1 MPATTESRVSRRGLC
16 CSAVALCCLP
26 ALRAQAQL
34 LAESG
39 LATTEVAPGIHV
51 SQGVHAEATA
61 DNLGAIANCA
71 FVMGTT
77 GVAVIDTGG
86 CALWGQRLREAIR
99 SVTPLPVRYVIN
111 SHVHP
116 DHVFGN
122 SAFEGDGA
130 DFIGHAKLP
139 AAMAARGQF
148 YLDNLA
154 ETLGP
159 LAEGTRIVPPT
170 MTVADSRDV
179 DLGDRMLRVR
189 AHPTAHTDNDLS
201 VFDTATATLFTGD
214 LLFMTRIPALDGS
227 LKGWLDALAALRET
241 PAKRV
246 VPGHG
251 PAASPWPD
259 ALDDQER
266 YLRTLLEDVRD
277 ILARGGSMEQA
288 VDRAGGSERG
298 RWLLFDDYHARNVVT
313 AFAELEWE

>member
-1 MPATTESRVSRRGLC
+1 MRSNLPHLSRRGLC

-26 ALRAQAQL
+26 AWRSQAQL
-34 LAESG
+34 LGAG
-39 LATTEVAPGIHV
+39 ILATTEVARGVHV

-71 FVMGTT
+71 FVVGKT

-111 SHVHP
+111 THVHP

-122 SAFEGDGA
+122 AAFEVDGA
-130 DFIGHAKLP
+130 EFIGHAKLRP
-139 AAMAARGQF
+139 ALAARGQF
-148 YLDNLA
+148 YLDNIV

-159 LAEGTRIVPPT
+159 LAEGTRIVSPT
-170 MTVADSRDV
+170 MGVTDRQEV
-179 DLGDRMLRVR
+179 DLGGRTLRLR

-214 LLFMTRIPALDGS
+214 LLFLTRIPALDGS
-227 LKGWLDALAALRET
+227 LKGWLDVLAVLREI

-251 PAASPWPD
+251 PPAFSWPD

-266 YLRTLLEDVRD
+266 YLRTLLADVRQ
-277 ILARGGSMEQA
+277 ILAEAGSMEQA
-288 VDRAGGSERG
+288 VDQAGRSERG
-298 RWLLFDDYHARNVVT
+298 RWLLFDDYHGRNVVT